1 MWSCRCVLSGM
12 PRDAV
17 MLITNSMRDPH
28 LARLLVHVIAIVAAV
43 ACWQLLADFALA
55 LGASLLVFLAI
66 NAVGHIA
73 FGPMPT
79 AEELRRDVQRILND
93 RE

>member
-1 MWSCRCVLSGM
+1 M

-28 LARLLVHVIAIVAAV
+28 LARIFVHVIVIVIVAAV